1 MAELDQFNTGATN
14 DLADFQTDD
23 QLAAPVTNASSNQNI
38 AAHVSMLSSNPGDTA
53 GTYNTIRDEYDT
65 LGYSPTADEV
75 TKAAKEDNTQAYR
88 RSSADFLT
96 NPAVAD
102 EFKANALARIND
114 PNSDLYRLR
123 AMVGTQ
129 EAAKPAPNETE
140 EAASM
145 RGVWAAGINTVL
157 EYQREKQKIYNQIQI
172 QQDANKTAT
181 YVGMAE
187 DLIPTVSGYK
197 TASLAQDVA
206 GGGVLS
212 RIWGTILPGEATQ
225 DAVDK
230 FNSIPFEQR
239 AAALQKVVDL
249 AAERGS
255 TILLPEEKDHAD
267 FALVRDMV
275 ETGEFGAT
283 ERTVHNILG
292 VLDVTGVLAALRMV
306 AGSAKSATKI
316 LRAEEGMGG
325 ATSATEGSPRRPSP
339 QSDWRT
345 GQQRTSGVY
354 NQEGAPSYA
363 VSEMPGSEVQYH
375 NSMRQYTL
383 SDVQPTSPSQVIK
396 DANPEMARN
405 LHQAVEKDATGDIA
419 NGAFGT
425 SREDAIAH
433 NISPQVSTV
442 DGSVA
447 SKTSHPERNSDF
459 AFMPDADVINWY
471 SNSSGFSHLTLAEKA
486 ALDAN
491 VTNDFMNTFG
501 MVARKEMSSI
511 SADGGPL
518 NIKAVYGPADSGWAS
533 LGDAVDKAKYA
544 LRNYGINEDNID
556 ILVRN
561 GDVYK
566 PISSELKMKM
576 LQEGG
581 AGLKGDFL
589 LQVNHKYN
597 YDFLDLEAPQFSSLD
612 VKWNFADRLSKAPGS
627 SGEGSFTTNLFTMDS
642 IYHPDLVK
650 GAVVAGTRGARLEK
664 LMHEAA
670 DSFIKGTQTL
680 DWGRVRALD
689 DKIKELNFKGQP
701 LNYASLRAEGFNQKE
716 IEMLESWKSVQDT
729 NWWMNNQAV
738 VRNYQ
743 KRGYG
748 LLEIPEVGFK
758 KAARDLPSRSVP
770 ENTAVY
776 DAVTDTVRNLS
787 RQEIDAIYAEGKAI
801 SKMAHSMES
810 NGVKAL
816 HVINPNAAGKGYIR
830 QFRQDDVMLNYRHG
844 YYAVRYKDP
853 HFIERKIVD
862 GSGNE
867 SWEAI
872 ATAPDAV
879 SANKYM
885 ADMTTK
891 QGGEYRVRGDYR
903 GGDRDRAE
911 GQVMMSG
918 GLSAERLRGKRLE
931 NAFGSNT
938 GMEHMHIQSP
948 SESLMSS
955 IRAISDRVS
964 FQDWSDTAKARFM
977 AHYSEVLPTV
987 KGQQKFPRTVDE
999 IEGTSKLAADART
1012 TWEYIRAMDNGYTNR
1027 VDDLYKGMANGVA
1040 TVMGEKGFGAM
1051 ERAVRTASD
1060 WSPSSTAKSLVY
1072 NLYLVMSPL
1081 RQLVVQSAQSI
1092 SLFAIKPTEGLK
1104 MVDDLILY
1112 SLYNARN
1119 GNISD
1124 KVLKMYGRDRK
1135 FLEMIE
1141 DFRNSGM
1148 VDAIS
1153 HNEFIDSMKTLT
1165 AGGRSTRAAAA
1176 WDIIKSP
1183 GRRVMN
1189 TARKYGFDLGEH
1201 VNQFMAFKTFYY
1213 DKLGAKAGRA
1223 TNAEI
1228 ESVIH
1233 EARNFTGN
1241 FDRRAGVMPYTRA
1254 SAAMVTQFL
1263 NVPHKFIS
1271 LVTTNRLLSA
1281 KQKTAVAASFALM
1294 YGVGTEDIYRLFSD
1308 ELPDNPV
1315 VREVITQGLVSAF
1328 INNSL
1333 GLLFSGGKSPEISM
1347 KGSINPIDPQGV
1359 MDMAKSLFEE
1369 GVGGMIASSPAGS
1382 LFFGTNPRVTG
1393 FVQTLGSFMGLGG
1406 EADKALPV
1414 RYGNL
1419 VTDAGNL
1426 FSGTSHAFKAMQI
1439 LKYGQKLNSYG
1450 GVIADNMT
1458 TTQAV
1463 AQAFGFSTQGE
1474 TNYYELMKKASD
1486 LNKNMES
1493 DVKEVYKQF
1502 ARRASQQDLTRDQL
1516 MYQAQVFNAAM
1527 SIYGNNPRAQQ
1538 IFIGELKKSIA
1549 DGDLR
1554 TFNVIMQMSEWSTN
1568 SQVLE
1573 LLDKAP
1579 IPPEQKDNLRS
1590 IVNMNL
1596 EARAA
1601 LEEQDKKG
1609 K

>member
-1 MAELDQFNTGATN
+1 MAELDQFNTGASNT
-14 DLADFQTDD
+14 LEDFQTDD

-38 AAHVSMLSSNPGDTA
+38 AAHVSMLSSNPGNTA

-65 LGYSPTADEV
+65 LGYSPTANEV
-75 TKAAKEDNTQAYR
+75 TGAAREENTQAYR

-129 EAAKPAPNETE
+129 EAAKVNPNETQ

-157 EYQREKQKIYNQIQI
+157 EYQREKQKIYNQIQV
-172 QQDANKTAT
+172 QQDANKSAT

-187 DLIPTVSGYK
+187 NLVPTVSGYK

-206 GGGVLS
+206 GGGTLS

-239 AAALQKVVDL
+239 AAALQKVVDM

-267 FALVRDMV
+267 FSLVRDMV

-283 ERTVHNILG
+283 ERTIHNILG
-292 VLDVTGVLAALRMV
+292 VLDVTGVLGAIKMVTRAA
-306 AGSAKSATKI
+306 SDTNKI
-316 LRAEEGMGG
+316 MKA
-325 ATSATEGSPRRPSP
+325 
-339 QSDWRT
+339 
-345 GQQRTSGVY
+345 
-354 NQEGAPSYA
+354 EGALKDAAESPLASN
-363 VSEMPGSEVQYH
+363 VQ
-375 NSMRQYTL
+375 RQSTIT
-383 SDVQPTSPSQVIK
+383 DVQPTSPSQVIK

-405 LHQAVEKDATGDIA
+405 LHQAVEKDTTGDIA
-419 NGAFGT
+419 NGAFGA

-442 DGSVA
+442 DGSVT

-501 MVARKEMSSI
+501 MVARKEMSTI

-518 NIKAVYGPADSGWAS
+518 NIKAVYGPADSGWSS
-533 LGDAVDKAKYA
+533 LNDAVDKAKYA
-544 LRNYGINEDNID
+544 LRNYGIDQDSID

-566 PISSELKMKM
+566 PISSDAKNQL
-576 LQEGG
+576 LNANNVQ
-581 AGLKGDFL
+581 LKGDYL

-597 YDFLDLEAPQFSSLD
+597 YDFLDLGAPQFSSLD
-612 VKWNFADRLSKAPGS
+612 VKWNFADRVSKAPGS

-650 GAVVAGTRGARLEK
+650 GAVVSGTRGARLEK
-664 LMHEAA
+664 LMHDAA
-670 DSFIKGTQTL
+670 DSFIKGTKSL

-701 LNYASLRAEGFNQKE
+701 LNYSSLRAEGFNQKE

-748 LLEIPEVGFK
+748 LLEVPEAGFK

-776 DAVTDTVRNLS
+776 DAITDTVKNLS
-787 RQEIDAIYAEGKAI
+787 RQEIDALYAEGKAI
-801 SKMAHSMES
+801 SKMAHSMEA

-853 HFIERKIVD
+853 HFIERKVTD

-872 ATAPDAV
+872 ATAPDTV

-885 ADMTTK
+885 ADMTAK

-931 NAFGSNT
+931 NAFGANT

-948 SESLMSS
+948 SESLMAS

-999 IEGTSKLAADART
+999 IEGNSKLAGDART

-1027 VDDLYKGMANGVA
+1027 VDDLYKGVANGVA
-1040 TVMGEKGFGAM
+1040 TVMGDKGFGAM
-1051 ERAVRTASD
+1051 ERAVRSASD

-1135 FLEMIE
+1135 FMDMIE

-1165 AGGRSTRAAAA
+1165 ANGRSTRAAAA
-1176 WDIIKSP
+1176 WDIAKSP
-1183 GRRVMN
+1183 VR
-1189 TARKYGFDLGEH
+1189 TALNVSRKYGFDLGEH
-1201 VNQFMAFKTFYY
+1201 VNQFMAFKTFYF

-1223 TNAEI
+1223 TPAEV

-1281 KQKTAVAASFALM
+1281 KQKVAVASSFALM

-1315 VREVITQGLVSAF
+1315 LREVITQGLVSAF

-1333 GLLFSGGKSPEISM
+1333 GLLFNGGKSPEISLN
-1347 KGSINPIDPQGV
+1347 GSINPIDPQGV

-1369 GVGGMIASSPAGS
+1369 GVGGMVASSPAGS
-1382 LFFGTNPRVTG
+1382 LFFGSNPRVTG
-1393 FVQTLGSFMGLGG
+1393 FLQTLGSVMGLGG
-1406 EADKALPV
+1406 KADEALPV
-1414 RYGNL
+1414 RYGNI

-1463 AQAFGFSTQGE
+1463 AQAFGFSTQQE
-1474 TNYYELMKKASD
+1474 TNYYELMKKASE
-1486 LNKNMES
+1486 LNKNMET

-1516 MYQAQVFNAAM
+1516 MYQVQVFNAAM

-1554 TFNVIMQMSEWSTN
+1554 TFNTIMQMSEWASN
-1568 SQVLE
+1568 AQVLE
-1573 LLDKAP
+1573 LLDKAL
-1579 IPPEQKDNLRS
+1579 IPVEQKDNLRS

-1596 EARAA
+1596 EARKV

>member
-1 MAELDQFNTGATN
+1 MAELDQFNAGATN

-88 RSSADFLT
+88 RSSVDFLT

-129 EAAKPAPNETE
+129 EAAKPAPNETQ

-157 EYQREKQKIYNQIQI
+157 EYQREKQKIYNQIQV

-187 DLIPTVSGYK
+187 DLVPTVSGYK

-225 DAVDK
+225 DAVEK

-255 TILLPEEKDHAD
+255 TILLPEERDHAD

-292 VLDVTGVLAALRMV
+292 VLDVTGVLGAIKMV
-306 AGSAKSATKI
+306 AKAASDTTKI
-316 LRAEEGMGG
+316 VKAEQALKE
-325 ATSATEGSPRRPSP
+325 AAESPLASNVQR
-339 QSDWRT
+339 QST
-345 GQQRTSGVY
+345 IT
-354 NQEGAPSYA
+354 
-363 VSEMPGSEVQYH
+363 
-375 NSMRQYTL
+375 
-383 SDVQPTSPSQVIK
+383 DVQPTSPSQVIK

-405 LHQAVEKDATGDIA
+405 LHQAVEKDTTGDIA

-425 SREDAIAH
+425 SREDVIAH
-433 NISPQVSTV
+433 NISPQVSSV
-442 DGSVA
+442 DGSVT

-459 AFMPDADVINWY
+459 EFMPDADVINWY

-511 SADGGPL
+511 SAEGGPL
-518 NIKAVYGPADSGWAS
+518 NIKAVYGPADSGWSS
-533 LGDAVDKAKYA
+533 LNDAIDKAKYA
-544 LRNYGINEDNID
+544 LRNYGISEDNID

-566 PISSELKMKM
+566 PISSDVKNQL
-576 LQEGG
+576 LNANNVQ
-581 AGLKGDFL
+581 LKGDYL

-642 IYHPDLVK
+642 VYHPDLVK

-664 LMHEAA
+664 LLHDTA
-670 DSFIKGTQTL
+670 DSFIKGTKTL
-680 DWGRVRALD
+680 NWGRVRALD
-689 DKIKELNFKGQP
+689 DKIKEMNFKGQP
-701 LNYASLRAEGFNQKE
+701 LNYAQLRAEGFNQKE
-716 IEMLESWKSVQDT
+716 IEMLESWKRVQDT
-729 NWWMNNQAV
+729 NWWLNNQAV

-787 RQEIDAIYAEGKAI
+787 RQEIDALYAEGKAV
-801 SKMAHSMES
+801 SKMAHSVDV

-853 HFIERKIVD
+853 HFIERKVVD

-931 NAFGSNT
+931 NAFGNNT

-987 KGQQKFPRTVDE
+987 KGQKKFPRTVDE

-1060 WSPSSTAKSLVY
+1060 WSPTTTAKSLVY

-1183 GRRVMN
+1183 GRKTLN
-1189 TARKYGFDLGEH
+1189 AARKYGFDLGEH

-1308 ELPDNPV
+1308 ELPENPV

-1369 GVGGMIASSPAGS
+1369 GVGGMITSSPAGS

-1393 FVQTLGSFMGLGG
+1393 FIQTLGSFMGLGG

-1486 LNKNMES
+1486 LNKNMEK

-1554 TFNVIMQMSEWSTN
+1554 TFNVIMQMSEWATN

>member
-1 MAELDQFNTGATN
+1 MAELDQFNAGATN

-88 RSSADFLT
+88 RSSVDFLT

-129 EAAKPAPNETE
+129 EAAKPAPNETQ

-157 EYQREKQKIYNQIQI
+157 EYQREKQKIYNQIQV

-187 DLIPTVSGYK
+187 DLVPTVSGYK

-225 DAVDK
+225 DAVEK

-292 VLDVTGVLAALRMV
+292 VLDVTGVLGAIKMV
-306 AGSAKSATKI
+306 AKAASDTTKI
-316 LRAEEGMGG
+316 VKAEQALKE
-325 ATSATEGSPRRPSP
+325 AAESPLASNVQR
-339 QSDWRT
+339 QST
-345 GQQRTSGVY
+345 IT
-354 NQEGAPSYA
+354 
-363 VSEMPGSEVQYH
+363 
-375 NSMRQYTL
+375 
-383 SDVQPTSPSQVIK
+383 DVQPTSPSQVIK

-405 LHQAVEKDATGDIA
+405 LHQAVEKDTTGDIA

-433 NISPQVSTV
+433 NISPQVSSV
-442 DGSVA
+442 DGSVT

-501 MVARKEMSSI
+501 MVARKEMSTI

-518 NIKAVYGPADSGWAS
+518 NIKAVYGPADSGWSS
-533 LGDAVDKAKYA
+533 LNDAIDKAKYA
-544 LRNYGINEDNID
+544 LRNYGISEDNID

-566 PISSELKMKM
+566 PISSDVKNQL
-576 LQEGG
+576 LNANNVQ
-581 AGLKGDFL
+581 LKGDYL

-612 VKWNFADRLSKAPGS
+612 VKWNFLDRFSKAPGS
-627 SGEGSFTTNLFTMDS
+627 SGEGSLTTNLFTMDS

-729 NWWMNNQAV
+729 NWWLNNQAV

-787 RQEIDAIYAEGKAI
+787 RKDIDAIYAEGRAI

-816 HVINPNAAGKGYIR
+816 HVINPNVAGKGYIR

-853 HFIERKIVD
+853 HFIERKVVD

-931 NAFGSNT
+931 NAFGANT

-987 KGQQKFPRTVDE
+987 KGQKKFPRTVDE

-1060 WSPSSTAKSLVY
+1060 WNPTTTAKSLVY

-1148 VDAIS
+1148 ADAIS

-1183 GRRVMN
+1183 GRKTMN
-1189 TARKYGFDLGEH
+1189 AARKYGFDLGEH

-1308 ELPDNPV
+1308 ELPENPV
-1315 VREVITQGLVSAF
+1315 LREMITQGLVSAF

-1347 KGSINPIDPQGV
+1347 KDSINPIDPQGI

-1369 GVGGMIASSPAGS
+1369 GPGAMVADSPAGS
-1382 LFFGTNPRVTG
+1382 LFFGSNPRVTNLLK
-1393 FVQTLGSFMGLGG
+1393 TLGSFMGLGG

-1426 FSGTSHAFKAMQI
+1426 FSGTSSAFKAMQI

-1450 GVIADNMT
+1450 GVIVDNMT

-1463 AQAFGFSTQGE
+1463 AQAFGFSTQSE

-1486 LNKNMES
+1486 LNKNMEK

-1502 ARRASQQDLTRDQL
+1502 ALRASQQGLTRDQL

-1554 TFNVIMQMSEWSTN
+1554 TFNVIMQMSEWATN

>member
-75 TKAAKEDNTQAYR
+75 TRAAKEDNTQAYR
-88 RSSADFLT
+88 RSSVDFLT

-129 EAAKPAPNETE
+129 EAAKPAPNETQ

-157 EYQREKQKIYNQIQI
+157 EYQREKQKIYNQIQV

-225 DAVDK
+225 DAVEK

-292 VLDVTGVLAALRMV
+292 VLDVTGVLGAIKLV
-306 AGSAKSATKI
+306 AKTASDTTKI
-316 LRAEEGMGG
+316 VKAEQALKE
-325 ATSATEGSPRRPSP
+325 SAESPLASNVQR
-339 QSDWRT
+339 QST
-345 GQQRTSGVY
+345 IT
-354 NQEGAPSYA
+354 
-363 VSEMPGSEVQYH
+363 
-375 NSMRQYTL
+375 
-383 SDVQPTSPSQVIK
+383 DVQPTSPSQVIK

-419 NGAFGT
+419 NGAFGA
-425 SREDAIAH
+425 SREDAIAY

-442 DGSVA
+442 DGSVV

-459 AFMPDADVINWY
+459 EFMPDADVINWY
-471 SNSSGFSHLTLAEKA
+471 SNSSGFSHLTLSEKA

-518 NIKAVYGPADSGWAS
+518 NIKAVYGPSDSGWSS
-533 LGDAVDKAKYA
+533 LNDAVDKAKYA
-544 LRNYGINEDNID
+544 LRNYGISEDNID

-566 PISSELKMKM
+566 PISSDVKTQL
-576 LQEGG
+576 LNANNVQ
-581 AGLKGDFL
+581 LKGDYL

-597 YDFLDLEAPQFSSLD
+597 YDFLDLESPQFSSLD

-670 DSFIKGTQTL
+670 DTFIKGTQTL

-701 LNYASLRAEGFNQKE
+701 LNYASLRAEGFSQKE
-716 IEMLESWKSVQDT
+716 VEMLESWKSVQDT

-787 RQEIDAIYAEGKAI
+787 RQEIDALYAEGKAI
-801 SKMAHSMES
+801 SKMAHSLES

-816 HVINPNAAGKGYIR
+816 HVINPSAAGKGYIR

-853 HFIERKIVD
+853 HFIERKVVD
-862 GSGNE
+862 GSGSE
-867 SWEAI
+867 HWEAV
-872 ATAPDAV
+872 ATAPDTV

-885 ADMTTK
+885 QDMIDK

-931 NAFGSNT
+931 NAFGNNS

-1027 VDDLYKGMANGVA
+1027 VDDLYKGVANGVA

-1119 GNISD
+1119 GDISE

-1201 VNQFMAFKTFYY
+1201 INQFMAFKTFYY
-1213 DKLGAKAGRA
+1213 DKLGTKAGRA

-1271 LVTTNRLLSA
+1271 LVTTNRLLST

-1333 GLLFSGGKSPEISM
+1333 GLLFSGGKSPEISL

-1369 GVGGMIASSPAGS
+1369 GVGGMITSSPAGS

-1393 FVQTLGSFMGLGG
+1393 FIQTLGSFMGLGG

-1463 AQAFGFSTQGE
+1463 AQAFGFSTQEE

-1486 LNKNMES
+1486 LNKNMEK

-1538 IFIGELKKSIA
+1538 IFISELKKSIA

-1554 TFNVIMQMSEWSTN
+1554 TFNVIMQMSEWATN
-1568 SQVLE
+1568 AQVLE

>member
-1 MAELDQFNTGATN
+1 MAELDQFTPGATN

-38 AAHVSMLSSNPGDTA
+38 AAHVSILSQNPGNTV
-53 GTYNTIRDEYDT
+53 GVYNTVRDEYDS
-65 LGYSPTADEV
+65 LGYSPTANEVVDE
-75 TKAAKEDNTQAYR
+75 AKSQNAQAYR
-88 RSSADFLT
+88 RATVDFLT
-96 NPAVAD
+96 DPSVAD

-114 PNSDLYRLR
+114 PNSDLYRMR
-123 AMVGTQ
+123 AMVATQ
-129 EAAKPAPNETE
+129 EASKPSPNETQ

-145 RGVWAAGINTVL
+145 RGVWATSINTVL
-157 EYQREKQKIYNQIQI
+157 DYQREKQKIYNQIQV
-172 QQDANKTAT
+172 QQDATKAAT

-187 DLIPTVSGYK
+187 DLVPVVSGYK
-197 TASLAQDVA
+197 TASLAEDVA
-206 GGGVLS
+206 GGGTLS
-212 RIWGTILPGEATQ
+212 KIWGTIFPGEATQ
-225 DAVDK
+225 NAADK
-230 FNSIPFEQR
+230 FNQIPFEQR
-239 AAALQKVVDL
+239 AAALNKVVDL
-249 AAERGS
+249 AATKGS
-255 TILLPEEKDHAD
+255 TILLPEEKDHAN
-267 FALVRDMV
+267 FALVRNMV
-275 ETGEFGAT
+275 ETGDYDVT
-283 ERTVHNILG
+283 ERTIDNVLG
-292 VLDVTGVLAALRMV
+292 VLDVTGILGAIKVVTGAAT
-306 AGSAKSATKI
+306 KATKI
-316 LRAEEGMGG
+316 VKAEQAAKE
-325 ATSATEGSPRRPSP
+325 ASESTLVSNVQR
-339 QSDWRT
+339 QST
-345 GQQRTSGVY
+345 IT
-354 NQEGAPSYA
+354 
-363 VSEMPGSEVQYH
+363 
-375 NSMRQYTL
+375 
-383 SDVQPTSPSQVIK
+383 DVQPTSPSQVIK

-405 LHQAVEKDATGDIA
+405 LHHAVEGEASGDIA
-419 NGAFGT
+419 NGAYGA
-425 SREDAIAH
+425 SRQDAIAYDI
-433 NISPQVSTV
+433 NPQVATV
-442 DGSVA
+442 DNSVT

-459 AFMPDADVINWY
+459 EFMPDADVINWY
-471 SNSSGFSHLTLAEKA
+471 SNSSGYSHLTPSEKA

-518 NIKAVYGPADSGWAS
+518 NIKTVYGPSDSGWSS

-544 LRNYGINEDNID
+544 LRNYGIDEGSID

-566 PISSELKMKM
+566 PLSSDVKSQL
-576 LQEGG
+576 LNANNVQ
-581 AGLKGDFL
+581 LKGDYL

-597 YDFLDLEAPQFSSLD
+597 YDFLDLESPQFSALD
-612 VKWNFADRLSKAPGS
+612 VKWNFADRVSKAPGS

-664 LMHEAA
+664 LMHDAA
-670 DSFIKGTQTL
+670 DEFIKGTKSL

-701 LNYASLRAEGFNQKE
+701 LNYASLRAEGFSAKE
-716 IEMLESWKSVQDT
+716 VEMLESWKGVQDT
-729 NWWMNNQAV
+729 NWWLNNQAV

-748 LLEIPEVGFK
+748 LLEVPESGFK
-758 KAARDLPSRSVP
+758 KAARDLPSRNVP
-770 ENTAVY
+770 EGTAVY
-776 DAVTDTVRNLS
+776 DSITDTVKALS
-787 RQEIDAIYAEGKAI
+787 RQEIDALYAEGKAVA
-801 SKMAHSMES
+801 KMAHSIDA

-844 YYAVRYKDP
+844 YYSVRYKDP
-853 HFIERKIVD
+853 HFIERKVVS
-862 GSGNE
+862 GSGAE
-867 SWEAI
+867 SWEAV
-872 ATAPDAV
+872 ATAPDTV

-885 ADMTTK
+885 ADMTSK

-911 GQVMMSG
+911 GQVMMSA

-931 NAFGSNT
+931 NAFGNNT

-948 SESLMSS
+948 SESLMAS
-955 IRAISDRVS
+955 IRAVSDRVS

-977 AHYSEVLPTV
+977 AQYKEVIPTV

-999 IEGTSKLAADART
+999 IEGNSKLAGDART

-1027 VDDLYKGMANGVA
+1027 VDDLYKGVANGVA
-1040 TVMGEKGFGAM
+1040 TVMGDKGFGAM
-1051 ERAVRTASD
+1051 ERAVRSASD

-1092 SLFAIKPTEGLK
+1092 ALFAIKPTEGLR
-1104 MVDDLILY
+1104 MVDDMILY

-1135 FLEMIE
+1135 FIEMVE

-1148 VDAIS
+1148 ADAIS

-1165 AGGRSTRAAAA
+1165 TQGRSTRAAAA
-1176 WDIIKSP
+1176 YDIAKSP
-1183 GRRVMN
+1183 FRTAVGA
-1189 TARKYGFDLGEH
+1189 ARKYGFDLGEH
-1201 VNQFMAFKTFYY
+1201 INQFMAFKTFYF
-1213 DKLGAKAGRA
+1213 DKLGVKAGRA
-1223 TNAEI
+1223 TPADV

-1281 KQKTAVAASFALM
+1281 KQKVAVASSFALM
-1294 YGVGTEDIYRLFSD
+1294 YGVGTEDIYRMFSD
-1308 ELPDNPV
+1308 ELPENPV
-1315 VREVITQGLVSAF
+1315 LREIVAQGLVSAF
-1328 INNSL
+1328 INNTL

-1347 KGSINPIDPQGV
+1347 NGSINPIDPQGV
-1359 MDMAKSLFEE
+1359 LDMAKSLFAE
-1369 GVGGMIASSPAGS
+1369 GVGGMISSSPAGS
-1382 LFFGTNPRVTG
+1382 LFFGTNPRVTN
-1393 FVQTLGSFMGLGG
+1393 FMKTLGSLVGLGG
-1406 EADKALPV
+1406 DADKALPV
-1414 RYGNL
+1414 RYGNV
-1419 VTDAGNL
+1419 VTDGANL

-1463 AQAFGFSTQGE
+1463 AQAFGFSTQQE

-1486 LNKNMES
+1486 LNKNMEN

-1502 ARRASQQDLTRDQL
+1502 ARRASQTDLTRDQL
-1516 MYQAQVFNAAM
+1516 MYQVQVFNAAM

-1538 IFIGELKKSIA
+1538 IFVGELKKSIA

-1554 TFNVIMQMSEWSTN
+1554 TFKTIMQLSEWADN
-1568 SQVLE
+1568 AEVLE

-1579 IPPEQKDNLRS
+1579 MPPEQKDNLRS

-1596 EARAA
+1596 EAQKS
-1601 LEEQDKKG
+1601 LEEQAKK
-1609 K
+1609 KEK